1 MMCGSGKEVPSDRN
15 TCMTGRNPCMMCG
28 SGKEVPSDRNTCMTG
43 RSCVMSCAH
52 SAPHNDSQVPAAAH
66 PALLGDCRPDVNVS
80 DRTVHPPLFRDRI
93 SKCTNLFRLEP
104 NRTFRLAYNAS
115 WTAGAIITC
124 SYKTQACRS
133 IY

>member
-1 MMCGSGKEVPSDRN
+1 MMCGSGR
-15 TCMTGRNPCMMCG
+15 G
-28 SGKEVPSDRNTCMTG
+28 VPSDRNTCMTG

-93 SKCTNLFRLEP
+93 SNCTNLLPAGTEP
-104 NRTFRLAYNAS
+104 NLSVSLQCELDRWRHNYMQL
-115 WTAGAIITC
+115 
-124 SYKTQACRS
+124 
-133 IY
+133 